1 MGSKGIFTIIKS
13 LSLIIVRLIEKMDN
27 KKPYPKAGALT
38 GLRYTPKS
46 FFVVIEFTFFSPCEF
61 SW

>member
-13 LSLIIVRLIEKMDN
+13 LSLIIVRLIEKRDK

-38 GLRYTPKS
+38 GLRYTPKI
-46 FFVVIEFTFFSPCEF
+46 VG
-61 SW
+61 